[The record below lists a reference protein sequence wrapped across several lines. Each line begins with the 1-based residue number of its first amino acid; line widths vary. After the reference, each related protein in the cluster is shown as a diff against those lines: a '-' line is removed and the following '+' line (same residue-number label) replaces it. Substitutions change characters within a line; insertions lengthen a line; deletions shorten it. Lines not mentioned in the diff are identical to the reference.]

1 MNFGSVSDKQSENK
15 MDATSEQLEDNFGSV
30 STPVSSVGKTALILI
45 VEHTQSENAS
55 VVDRTPEESGAS
67 VECT

>member
-1 MNFGSVSDKQSENK
+1 MNFGSVSDTQSENTK
-15 MDATSEQLEDNFGSV
+15 DATSYKLEDNFGVV
-30 STPVSSVGKTALILI
+30 STPVSSVGKTALMLI
-45 VEHTQSENAS
+45 VEHTQNENAS